1 MATAI
6 EKLDVEHDLVQL
18 LVTEAVKVGMGSP
31 LRDPILEAVEETTGE
46 SLEAIEETINEGNT
60 SDTKEKS
67 RLTIVIQGGTV
78 FIVMFVVL
86 YLTLRRLTSD
96 EPNT

>member
-18 LVTEAVKVGMGSP
+18 LVTEAVIVGMESP

-46 SLEAIEETINEGNT
+46 SLEAIEETTNEGGT
-60 SDTKEKS
+60 SGTKEKS
-67 RLTIVIQGGTV
+67 RLTKVVQGGTV
-78 FIVMFVVL
+78 FVVMFAVL

>member
-6 EKLDVEHDLVQL
+6 EKLDLENDLVQL
-18 LVTEAVKVGMGSP
+18 LVMEAVKVGMESP

-46 SLEAIEETINEGNT
+46 SLEATNEDDT
-60 SDTKEKS
+60 SGTKEKS
-67 RLTIVIQGGTV
+67 RLTKVVQGGTV
-78 FIVMFVVL
+78 FVVMFVVL
-86 YLTLRRLTSD
+86 YVTLRRLIGD

>member
-6 EKLDVEHDLVQL
+6 EKLDLENDLVQF
-18 LVTEAVKVGMGSP
+18 LVMEAVKVGMESP

-46 SLEAIEETINEGNT
+46 SLEATNEDDT
-60 SDTKEKS
+60 SGTKEKS
-67 RLTIVIQGGTV
+67 RLTKVVQGGTV
-78 FIVMFVVL
+78 FVVMFVVL
-86 YLTLRRLTSD
+86 YVTLRRLIGD